1 MKNLITTMVVV
12 VSAALP
18 LSAMAEESSTD
29 ISKSKLTVSSKNS
42 KVLNAAIGKNAT
54 ANTGS
59 MTIKNSDIKKS
70 KLTVSSKNKKVLN
83 AAIGKNAT
91 ANTGSM
97 TIK

>member
-1 MKNLITTMVVV
+1 MKTLISSIVFVV
-12 VSAALP
+12 AATI
-18 LSAMAEESSTD
+18 SFSSVAKTK
-29 ISKSKLTVSSKNS
+29 IEKSKLIVSSKNS

-59 MTIKNSDIKKS
+59 MTIKNADIKKS
-70 KLTVSSKNKKVLN
+70 KLIVSSKNSKVLN

-97 TIK
+97 TIE